1 MENTTKQFININWI
15 VFTNE
20 CLDKLNYEWSCDG
33 AKEAFIQYLEY
44 MMFSQVGETPPITQ
58 DQLDFFDIKNEFR
71 MMYKYIEGE
80 WEDKCMEEFKKK
92 YGLSI

>member
-1 MENTTKQFININWI
+1 METNQSINVNWI

-44 MMFSQVGETPPITQ
+44 MMFSQVGETPPFTQ

-71 MMYKYIEGE
+71 MMYKYIECE
-80 WEDKCMEEFKKK
+80 WEEMCMAEFRRK